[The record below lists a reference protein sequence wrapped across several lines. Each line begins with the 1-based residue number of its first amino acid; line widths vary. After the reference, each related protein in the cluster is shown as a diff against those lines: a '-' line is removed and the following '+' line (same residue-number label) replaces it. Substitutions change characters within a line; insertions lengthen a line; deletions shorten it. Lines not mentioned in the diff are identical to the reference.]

1 LEGTLTHAHINK
13 ASKALRRYI
22 ESHVSPSKPI
32 ILICCIIFHAIESLR
47 SCPGNAARHL
57 NGGFL
62 ILKGWH
68 AELVIG
74 GSCADEETYEE
85 ILEMFLRLDQNATSC
100 DFRRTVSLDSICS
113 HNHRHVAPLDH
124 EGSLKVA
131 RFVTVHNVIRHHTGL
146 TTRLYRLLAESPDQ
160 SVQGSEASPRASDDD
175 PKLETEYR
183 QFTAVVEM
191 FAQSNASRVSK
202 NAHYKNDLELQ
213 VDTSSVLLV
222 KFQSEIGTCILD
234 ERLHDGEY
242 SATWELHADS
252 LLKTAEDLLNKRK
265 QIKRLRDVERLG
277 SFSTQMGVVGGLT
290 LLAQRTKS
298 PEVRSRAVAL
308 GHQVEGR
315 EGCHEVFFNFVL
327 WMASPQPKPDYYW
340 YGRPGH

>member
-1 LEGTLTHAHINK
+1 
-13 ASKALRRYI
+13 
-22 ESHVSPSKPI
+22 
-32 ILICCIIFHAIESLR
+32 
-47 SCPGNAARHL
+47 
-57 NGGFL
+57 
-62 ILKGWH
+62 
-68 AELVIG
+68 
-74 GSCADEETYEE
+74 
-85 ILEMFLRLDQNATSC
+85 
-100 DFRRTVSLDSICS
+100 
-113 HNHRHVAPLDH
+113 
-124 EGSLKVA
+124 
-131 RFVTVHNVIRHHTGL
+131 
-146 TTRLYRLLAESPDQ
+146 
-160 SVQGSEASPRASDDD
+160 
-175 PKLETEYR
+175 
-183 QFTAVVEM
+183 
-191 FAQSNASRVSK
+191 VSK

-222 KFQSEIGTCILD
+222 KFQSEIGICILD

-252 LLKTAEDLLNKRK
+252 LLQTAEDLLNKRK

-315 EGCHEVFFNFVL
+315 EGCHEVFLNFVL